1 MQLLVVVGDMEEIG
15 SSQLYLYS
23 AFINRLAMYALVLV
37 LATWNYFLP
46 AKLLY
51 VYGIANP
58 KD

>member
-37 LATWNYFLP
+37 LVLAT
-46 AKLLY
+46 
-51 VYGIANP
+51 
-58 KD
+58 

>member
-51 VYGIANP
+51 DGLLFANN
-58 KD
+58 